1 MRALLRRREVAFLM
15 VGAFNMAIGL
25 GLFAVLL
32 HFFGDRM
39 HYLAI
44 LGLTYALS
52 ITSAFFM
59 HRRFVFKVKSQ
70 VLVDFVRFCIVQLGA
85 VILNAV
91 VLPIL
96 VEAFDLP
103 VFPAQ
108 VVSLGIVVVL
118 SYLGHLWFSFHRKA
132 TPDNPVGAPSV

>member
-1 MRALLRRREVAFLM
+1 VRTLLQRREFAFLV
-15 VGAFNMAIGL
+15 VGAFNMALGL
-25 GLFAVLL
+25 SLFAVLL
-32 HFFGDRM
+32 YVLGDQM
-39 HYLAI
+39 HYLGV

-52 ITSAFFM
+52 IASAFFM
-59 HRRFVFKVKSQ
+59 HRRFVFKVKNQ

-85 VILNAV
+85 VALNAV

-96 VEAFDLP
+96 VEAFGLP

-132 TPDNPVGAPSV
+132 TPGNPDVTATT

>member
-1 MRALLRRREVAFLM
+1 VRTLLQRREFAFLV

-25 GLFAVLL
+25 SLFAALL
-32 HFFGDRM
+32 HFLGDQM

-52 ITSAFFM
+52 IASAFFM
-59 HRRFVFKVKSQ
+59 HRRFVFKVKSH

-85 VILNAV
+85 VALNAV

-96 VEAFDLP
+96 VEAFGLP

-118 SYLGHLWFSFHRKA
+118 SYLGHLWFSFRRK
-132 TPDNPVGAPSV
+132 TPLDNPAGAPIT

>member
-1 MRALLRRREVAFLM
+1 MRRLLQRREVAFLV

-32 HFFGDRM
+32 HFLGDRM
-39 HYLAI
+39 HYLAV

-52 ITSAFFM
+52 ITSAFVM

-85 VILNAV
+85 VVLNAL
-91 VLPIL
+91 VLPLL
-96 VEAFDLP
+96 VEAAGLP
-103 VFPAQ
+103 VLPAQ
-108 VVSLGIVVVL
+108 VLSLGIVVVL
-118 SYLGHLWFSFHRKA
+118 SYAGHLWFSFHRRA
-132 TPDNPVGAPSV
+132 TPDVAAANPPR